1 MANPLIQSP
10 FQWLTELERRAKQ
23 KAKGLPR
30 QEKIQQIWQG
40 VAFRLGEVVLVSPL
54 TEVREVLACPKVL
67 ARVPGAKTWVKGL
80 ANIRGM
86 LLPVIDL
93 QGCLEGTP
101 IVLEARS
108 RMLLVNHSSVSAGL
122 LVDEVLGIKYFPE
135 NLRDSDTPCKEVWL
149 ASFARGSFVYE
160 ERTWIIFNM
169 LTLVDSEKFLKV
181 AL

>member
-1 MANPLIQSP
+1 MASLLTQSP
-10 FQWLTELERRAKQ
+10 FQWLSDLERRAKQ
-23 KAKGLPR
+23 KARGLPR

-40 VAFRLGEVVLVSPL
+40 VGFRLGEAILVTPL
-54 TEVREVLACPKVL
+54 TEVREVLSCPKAL
-67 ARVPGAKTWVKGL
+67 ARIPGAKPWVKGL

-101 IVLEARS
+101 IVVETRS
-108 RMLLVNHSSVSAGL
+108 RMLLVNHASISAGL

-135 NLRDSDTPCKEVWL
+135 NVRDLETPCKEVWL
-149 ASFARGSFVYE
+149 APFAQGSFIYE
-160 ERTWIIFNM
+160 ERVWRVFDI
-169 LTLVDSEKFLKV
+169 LTLVESEKFLKV

>member
-1 MANPLIQSP
+1 MANLVTPSP
-10 FQWLTELERRAKQ
+10 FQWLSDLERRAKQ

-40 VAFRLGEVVLVSPL
+40 VAFRLGEVILVTSL
-54 TEVREVLACPKVL
+54 TEVREVLSCPKAL
-67 ARVPGAKTWVKGL
+67 ARIPGAKTWVKGL

-101 IVLEARS
+101 IVLEGHS
-108 RMLLVNHSSVSAGL
+108 RMLLVNHPNIFAGL

-135 NLRDSDTPCKEVWL
+135 NLRDLDTPCKEAWL
-149 ASFARGSFVYE
+149 APFARGTFVYE
-160 ERTWIIFNM
+160 DRTWIIFDM
-169 LTLVDSEKFLKV
+169 LTLVESEKFLKV